1 MSPGAADR
9 WRADLAAWAIP
20 DRILNATGRSPWGH
34 PVQRFAARAD
44 ADLATPGGMS
54 YQRALEALAEVRR
67 RIGRPGTLLD
77 VGAGAGAAC
86 LPLAP
91 WTEQITAVDRSADML
106 TAFAERAGRL
116 TPPVPFRTVEGSWP
130 QVADQ
135 VGAHDVVLCHHV
147 VYDVPDIAGFVAAL
161 TAAARHRVVL
171 ELMPRHPM
179 TWLNP
184 LWLKFHGLERPAR
197 PTSGDLVA
205 VLHEA
210 GVRALTVD
218 RWTRADVDGLT
229 PQERVA
235 LVTRRL
241 CLPVEREPDVAAA
254 LAAHPQPGRR
264 PVVTVSWAGT
274 QSRLPDRAQP
284 GPGEGP

>member
-1 MSPGAADR
+1 
-9 WRADLAAWAIP
+9 
-20 DRILNATGRSPWGH
+20 
-34 PVQRFAARAD
+34 
-44 ADLATPGGMS
+44 
-54 YQRALEALAEVRR
+54 
-67 RIGRPGTLLD
+67 
-77 VGAGAGAAC
+77 
-86 LPLAP
+86 
-91 WTEQITAVDRSADML
+91 ML

-241 CLPVEREPDVAAA
+241 CLPVAREPDVAAA
-254 LAAHPQPGRR
+254 LAAGPAARPAARRHGLVGGHAVPPAGPCAARSGRGSVGWPGAAQRGAQRR
-264 PVVTVSWAGT
+264 DAAGAGT
-274 QSRLPDRAQP
+274 GRGGQDAGRDRGVP
-284 GPGEGP
+284 CCCWRGVRRWTG